1 MAVGDAGAIAIV
13 AAVTLGLFALV
24 WYLIA
29 RSFLRL
35 ATSTGAVAKVVYRE
49 RAVGLHSPDRALLS
63 RELRRF
69 TASANYMLNCGMGI
83 LGMVVAAVALI
94 WKGRDFL
101 GAVSL
106 VLPVDTETVSVLLC
120 AAVCALIS
128 MNDMAAPSV
137 SLEGKSLWL
146 AQSLPVKPWQVLR
159 AKLAVHLTLTGVP
172 AAICY
177 VLLAFAHPFTAAEL
191 LLGAVLIAGYVLLM
205 ASFGLFVGLKM
216 PNLHWT
222 NEITPIKQG
231 GAVMLALFSG
241 FAYAALIVVGYLL
254 LGSKIGLTAY
264 LAAFAALTLLLAALL
279 LRWLRKTGCRIFATL

>member
-1 MAVGDAGAIAIV
+1 MRRARFRHKAVRAQ
-13 AAVTLGLFALV
+13 
-24 WYLIA
+24 
-29 RSFLRL
+29 
-35 ATSTGAVAKVVYRE
+35 STQ
-49 RAVGLHSPDRALLS
+49 RALLGK
-63 RELRRF
+63 ELRRF
-69 TASANYMLNCGMGI
+69 AASPNYMLNCG
-83 LGMVVAAVALI
+83 LGTLMLPIAGVVLLVYQAKI
-94 WKGRDFL
+94 RDLELLL
-101 GAVSL
+101 GAEFASL
-106 VLPVDTETVSVLLC
+106 LFI
-120 AAVCALIS
+120 AAVCLLAS

-172 AAICY
+172 AAVCY
-177 VLLAFAHPFTAAEL
+177 VLLAFAHPFSAAEL

-279 LRWLRKTGCRIFATL
+279 LRWLHKTGCRIFASL

>member
-1 MAVGDAGAIAIV
+1 M
-13 AAVTLGLFALV
+13 
-24 WYLIA
+24 
-29 RSFLRL
+29 
-35 ATSTGAVAKVVYRE
+35 
-49 RAVGLHSPDRALLS
+49 
-63 RELRRF
+63 
-69 TASANYMLNCGMGI
+69 
-83 LGMVVAAVALI
+83 
-94 WKGRDFL
+94 
-101 GAVSL
+101 
-106 VLPVDTETVSVLLC
+106 VLLTFTVVLV
-120 AAVCALIS
+120 AG
-128 MNDMAAPSV
+128 MNLLTVPSV
-137 SLEGKSLWL
+137 SLEGEQLWQL
-146 AQSLPVKPWQVLR
+146 QSLPVTPWQVLR

-177 VLLAFAHPFTAAEL
+177 VLLAFAHPFSAAEL

-241 FAYAALIVVGYLL
+241 FAYVALIVVGYLL

-279 LRWLRKTGCRIFATL
+279 LRWLHKTGCRIFASL